1 MRRLPNTRLK
11 LAPQLK
17 REPLGSRMKRLL
29 VLLIAFQ
36 LACDLGVDVTYR
48 VSMQPA
54 EADSIARL
62 GVEIAGALA
71 QRYALDA
78 RGTTDPCSLA
88 TYYATTSEGWLDFC
102 VTHAT
107 NAVEFHLSE
116 YRTGSW
122 SSKGDRLRTDLRDT
136 LTAQF
141 GSRVTGSR

>member
-1 MRRLPNTRLK
+1 MRWRASR
-11 LAPQLK
+11 PQLK
-17 REPLGSRMKRLL
+17 RDPLGSRMKRLL

-54 EADSIARL
+54 EADSITPL
-62 GVEIAGALA
+62 GAEIAGALA